1 MDWFKRLWSGM
12 KDPPRRRRY
21 FRGVEVVLIVL
32 FPWIGWCPFLAL
44 WLVDLLLYARENRG
58 SNMRFVYL
66 LLALVP
72 LGLLLGKLVIWLVAH
87 GGR

>member
-1 MDWFKRLWSGM
+1 MDWFKRLWGDM

-32 FPWIGWCPFLAL
+32 FPWIGWCPFLTL

-72 LGLLLGKLVIWLVAH
+72 LGLLLWNLVIWLVAH